1 MRKLIIIGL
10 LFSSAVATAQRN
22 KTDTDRENFFK
33 FGAKVGVNV
42 NKITGKS
49 YKEGF
54 NYNFQAG
61 GFVQFNFSSRLGLQ
75 PEINFVQTSTEFSND
90 ASDVYND
97 IFRDGSQK
105 SAKLNYLEVPV
116 LLNINVGPSKRVK
129 LQIGPA
135 YGGLLKQTVDSLKSG
150 GSIYKNGEWS
160 AIAGLWLQLPLVHI
174 GARYKAGLTNINAI
188 DDRQSWK
195 NQSIQMFIG
204 ITL

>member
-1 MRKLIIIGL
+1 MQKLIITGL
-10 LFSSAVATAQRN
+10 VCLSLSATAQRN
-22 KTDTDRENFFK
+22 KTNEDRENFFR
-33 FGAKVGVNV
+33 FGAKAGVNV
-42 NKITGKS
+42 NKISGKS

-61 GFVQFNFSSRLGLQ
+61 AFIQLNFSSRIGLQ
-75 PEINFVQTSTEFSND
+75 PEVNFVQTSSEFSND

-116 LLNINVGPSKRVK
+116 LLNVNVGPSKRVK
-129 LQIGPA
+129 FQVGPA
-135 YGGLLKQTVDSLKSG
+135 YGGLLKQTVDSLKNNNN
-150 GSIYKNGEWS
+150 IYKNAEWS
-160 AIAGLWLQLPLVHI
+160 AICGLWLQLPLIHI